1 MIDPKL
7 LRNDVDK
14 VLDMLKKR
22 NVSFPIDDLVKND
35 RKRRKLIM
43 ELQDVRHKKND
54 IANIISS
61 KKKK

>member
-7 LRNDVDK
+7 LRNDVNK
-14 VLDMLKKR
+14 VRDMLKKR
-22 NVSFPIDDLVKND
+22 NVSFPIEDLLEND
-35 RKRRKLIM
+35 RKRRKLII
-43 ELQDVRHKKND
+43 ELQDVRHKKNN